1 VIVKG
6 VEGERRGMGYFGF
19 SYYEENAD
27 KLKLVKVDNGK
38 GCVAPSVAAVQK
50 SQYKPLARPL
60 FIYAKRASFKRP
72 VVAGYIGY
80 VFNNE
85 KAIAK
90 KAGFIALT
98 PRQLKKARYQ
108 YLQAL
113 KSNNT

>member
-1 VIVKG
+1 VT
-6 VEGERRGMGYFGF
+6 
-19 SYYEENAD
+19 
-27 KLKLVKVDNGK
+27 
-38 GCVAPSVAAVQK
+38 PSVQTVQTNK
-50 SQYKPLARPL
+50 YRPLSRPL
-60 FIYAKRASFKRP
+60 FIYAKRSSFRRP

-90 KAGFIALT
+90 QAGFIALT